1 MIASRDL
8 GIATSYLNSGAY
20 KPALKIAKRLQKT
33 TPRDPQPFNIAG
45 ICLSAM
51 NKLPEAIAQF
61 QRAMK
66 IDPGFIDAR
75 HNLAQ
80 TLILAG
86 RHAQAIKIV
95 EPLRDSDPTACFFL
109 AQAHVH
115 LGDLTAAEVAINQAV
130 TSRPTFAPA
139 QNLRGLI
146 LANLGEETD
155 AIAAYEAALALD
167 PNNVETLVNIS
178 LPLARQNR
186 HAEGHEMVERAVQL
200 APEHIGARLRLGT
213 SFIEAGRFEEA
224 KEQFRAVLALH
235 PAQTQAFEQ
244 LSLLLDRDEMKTLV
258 GPAKKALG
266 KLRSGSVEAA
276 ELQFA
281 LSRIEDAMGD
291 RQAAAKARERANGIL
306 AKQMPYD
313 AEEDTRQTERIL
325 SRFPDIT
332 PSPTDKPDGPYP
344 IYVLGLPR
352 SGTSLVEAMLSRLPN
367 VETMGERAATGFLV
381 QAFVNSDIPFD
392 AGAAR
397 IFAHKD
403 AARLPPCP
411 DDTRAYVDKMPENYR
426 YIGFLKTAYPHCKIV
441 HVRRD
446 PRDVALSMWK
456 SHFTGTAL
464 SYTYDQT
471 ALAWRVGLY
480 ARLMQHWQTV
490 FPDQILT
497 VDYEDLVADPVTG
510 SRALADYCGLEW
522 LPEMAAP
529 EGSSA
534 PTLTM
539 SASQIRQPVHQRS
552 IGSWRAQADELAE
565 FLEALD
571 TSLWPD
577 LAD

>member
-1 MIASRDL
+1 
-8 GIATSYLNSGAY
+8 
-20 KPALKIAKRLQKT
+20 
-33 TPRDPQPFNIAG
+33 
-45 ICLSAM
+45 M

-130 TSRPTFAPA
+130 TLRPSFAPA

-244 LSLLLDRDEMKTLV
+244 LSLLLDRDEMKTLAR
-258 GPAKKALG
+258 PAQKALG

-306 AKQMPYD
+306 AKQLRYD
-313 AEEDTRQTERIL
+313 EEEDTRQTERIL

-367 VETMGERAATGFLV
+367 VETLGERAATGFLV
-381 QAFVNSDIPFD
+381 QDFVSSDIPFD
-392 AGAAR
+392 AEAAR
-397 IFAHKD
+397 IFTNKD
-403 AARLPPCP
+403 AARLPPYP

-510 SRALADYCGLEW
+510 SRAIADYCGLEW
-522 LPEMAAP
+522 SPEMAAP

-552 IGSWRAQADELAE
+552 IGGWRAQAAELAE